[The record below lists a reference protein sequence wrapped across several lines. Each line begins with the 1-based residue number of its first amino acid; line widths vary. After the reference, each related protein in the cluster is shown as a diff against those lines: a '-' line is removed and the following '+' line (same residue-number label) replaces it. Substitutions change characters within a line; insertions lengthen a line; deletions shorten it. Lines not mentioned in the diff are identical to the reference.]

1 MANPY
6 KTKHRAFWLVL
17 FIVYSG
23 AMLWLLF
30 DRPSSWANGTSYAQL
45 LAQNINMLPLLT
57 IRNYWSVVQA
67 GMDANPELFRH
78 CVINLVGNVA
88 LFVPAGILLPKLF
101 PSLRKLPVYFFSC
114 AGIIFLIESVQLYT
128 LRGSFDVDDVILNL
142 LGMTIGFALYQ
153 LGGLFRRS

>member
-1 MANPY
+1 MANY
-6 KTKHRAFWLVL
+6 HKTKHHAFWLVL

-23 AMLWLLF
+23 VMLWLLF
-30 DRPSSWANGTSYAQL
+30 DRPTGWAEGTPYAQL

-57 IRNYWSVVQA
+57 IRNYWNVVQA
-67 GMDANPELFRH
+67 GPDANPEMFRH
-78 CVINLVGNVA
+78 CMINLAGNLA

-101 PSLRKLPVYFFSC
+101 PALRKLPVFFFTC

-142 LGMTIGFALYQ
+142 LGMAIGFALYQ
-153 LGGLFRRS
+153 LCGLFRRR